1 MKSKDWVSL
10 IEAGY
15 QLEGS
20 DEEWA
25 ENVLEKAAPLL
36 DRGWWPSIAT
46 YRFTPTT
53 MNLKYVGTTGPSFVT
68 TAIREHV
75 SDLPPEM
82 LDSIYRR
89 DNSVGSVGE
98 IVYPRFP
105 DHQSI
110 ILEETQGMIADS
122 LVIPGHTG
130 EGSAMA
136 LYLGFLKETPATT
149 LERKRWP
156 LMTSHLA
163 AGLRLRSVARAF
175 SLDSTSVEAIFD
187 PSGMELDVR
196 KDAKERSAREMLRE
210 AIRQIDRIRTRAGRS
225 DADLAIQKW
234 EGLIGG
240 RWSLVDRFDT
250 DGRRF
255 VVAIKNDPTC
265 LDPRGLTRRERQV
278 AEFIGLGHSTKEI
291 SYTLGLSQSA
301 VTNCTARIQHKL
313 GLSSLAELASFFA
326 PNGLRAKLAEVSVRG
341 EALLVGAYPMI
352 NEDRI
357 KPLSESERT
366 VLAHLMAGSTNSDIA
381 QRRQTSEYTVANQ
394 VQSIFRKLHVSSRSE
409 LAARLQSVT

>member
-1 MKSKDWVSL
+1 MKSKDWVAL

-15 QLEGS
+15 ELEGS
-20 DEEWA
+20 DVEWA
-25 ENVLEKAAPLL
+25 ENILEKAAPLL

-53 MNLKYVGTTGPSFVT
+53 INLEHVGTTGPSFVT

-75 SDLPPEM
+75 SDLPSEM
-82 LDSIYRR
+82 LDVIYRR

-98 IVYPRFP
+98 IVYPSIP
-105 DHQSI
+105 HHQSI
-110 ILEETQGMIADS
+110 VLRETQGMIADS

-136 LYLGFLKETPATT
+136 LYVGFLTETPATA

-163 AGLRLRSVARAF
+163 TGLRLRSVARSF

-187 PSGMELDVR
+187 SSGSEI
-196 KDAKERSAREMLRE
+196 DARYTGKERSTREVLRE
-210 AIRQIDRIRTRAGRS
+210 AIRKIDRIRTRAGRS
-225 DADLAIQKW
+225 DADVAMQKW
-234 EGLIGG
+234 EGLVGG

-255 VVAIKNDPTC
+255 IVAIKNDPSC
-265 LDPRGLTRRERQV
+265 PDPRGLTRRERQV
-278 AEFIGLGHSTKEI
+278 AEFVGLGHSTKEI

-301 VTNCTARIQHKL
+301 VTNCTARAQQKL

-341 EALLVGAYPMI
+341 ETLLVGAYPLI
-352 NEDRI
+352 DEDRV
-357 KPLSESERT
+357 KSLTESERI
-366 VLAHLMAGSTNSDIA
+366 VLAHLMVGSTNSDIA
-381 QRRQTSEYTVANQ
+381 QRRHTSESTVANQ

-409 LAARLQSVT
+409 LAARLQSVA